1 MPMIRSLLCVLALI
15 FSPALAQAQDAYP
28 SRPIK
33 IVLPFAAG
41 GGTDAVARILAQ
53 QLSKQMGVSV
63 IVENKSGANGNVGA
77 EAVSRAQ
84 PDGYT
89 VLYNTSFLV
98 TNPWLY
104 QKLSYD
110 PVADFEPVLLIAK
123 VPLVLVVHPSVPAK
137 TLDEFIA
144 YAKANPGKLAYAS
157 SGIGGSTH
165 LANLLF
171 QRAVGIEAIH
181 VAYRGGGP
189 ALNDVMSGA
198 VQFYMDT
205 VNTSLPQI
213 RAGNVRALA
222 LTSLDR
228 LDDLPNVPTI
238 SQTVKPGFEVVS
250 WQGLVVPSKTPQS
263 IIARL
268 QQEFSRA
275 LQDPGVRERLAAQ
288 SAEPI
293 GSTTAEY
300 VAFLNQERALWGE
313 AIRAA
318 QVRLE

>member
-1 MPMIRSLLCVLALI
+1 MIRSLLCTLALI
-15 FSPALAQAQDAYP
+15 FSAAVAHAEDTYP

-41 GGTDAVARILAQ
+41 GGTDTVARVLAQ
-53 QLSKQMGVSV
+53 QLTKQMGVSV
-63 IVENKSGANGNVGA
+63 VVENKAGANGNVGA
-77 EAVSRAQ
+77 EAASRAQ

-89 VLYNTSFLV
+89 LLYNTSFIV

-137 TLDEFIA
+137 TLNEFIA
-144 YAKANPGKLAYAS
+144 YARANPGKLSYAS

-171 QRAVGIEAIH
+171 QRAAGIDAVH

-189 ALNDVMSGA
+189 ALNDVMAGA

-213 RAGNVRALA
+213 KAGNVRALA
-222 LTSLDR
+222 VTSLNR
-228 LDDLPNVPTI
+228 LRDLPDVPTI
-238 SQTVKPGFEVVS
+238 SETVQPNFEVVS
-250 WQGLVVPSKTPQS
+250 WQGLAVPAKTPPA
-263 IIARL
+263 IIVRL

-275 LQDPGVRERLAAQ
+275 LKDPTVRERLAAQ
-288 SAEPI
+288 SAEPV

-300 VAFLNQERALWGE
+300 ISFLEQERALWGE
-313 AIRAA
+313 TIRAA